1 MEAGQ
6 KVRFFVVL
14 QSFDLCM
21 RYSLDPNRTILGNLV
36 SRFTHRP
43 ANTPAQ
49 PIDKMAK
56 VSEKVSSVIDQSDYL
71 SRDLS
76 WLKFNERVL
85 DQARNAPQPLLNR
98 TLMERLKFLAISASN
113 LDEFFMIRVGSL
125 YNYLDYHKQRV
136 DYSGLREVPFRKAL
150 YTNAHQF
157 FQDQQA
163 VFSEQLLPLFQENG
177 LQLMA
182 YDQLTAD
189 EQSEATSYFDRAIYP
204 TLTPMVYD
212 YTHTFPVLLAKVLI
226 FGVVTQNSDGSGQ
239 PQQGSEDEDDRQ
251 RLSFVQ
257 VPANLPRFI
266 SFEREDTIAFVP
278 IEEIVRQHITKLYRN
293 VDILSVNL
301 FRITRNGDF
310 TLEENDDDEVDF
322 LDEVRQKIKN
332 RRLGRVTR
340 VEIETSGSS
349 ASASPWMLNLL
360 KKRWEIDDLNI
371 FESHTL
377 LDFSAFWQ
385 IIGHPEF
392 KSDMPLPHTPVPPLG
407 IGRDK
412 TDDIFE
418 LIKQRDLLLHH
429 PYNNFEPVLQLL
441 EQAAEDPTVLA
452 IKITVYR
459 LAKRSRITEALLKA
473 AENGKHVSVLFEV
486 KARFDEENNIRE
498 AQRLQKAGCFVIY
511 GISKFKTHTKLLLV
525 VRNEGSRVVRYA
537 HMATG
542 NYNEDTSKL
551 YTDIGLLTTNEIYTH
566 DISEFFNVIT
576 GHSIPNE
583 YQYLI
588 TAPRDMRDQLI
599 RLIRIEAENARRGL
613 QSGIC
618 IKVNSLE
625 DKLVIDELYKA
636 TQAGVPI
643 RLIVRSICCLRP
655 HRPGLSDT
663 ITVRSIVGDFLEH
676 TRIYYFHN
684 NGDPKVYGG
693 SADIMVRSFDRRI
706 ESLFYLADS
715 RVKQQAIL
723 ILSYNLQD
731 NVNAYELEED
741 GNFKKCDVPTG
752 SEAFDMHQRF
762 FDVTEK
768 EVVEARLFDAELKP
782 AEVAQIEEEY
792 QEGAERA
799 IANI

>member
-1 MEAGQ
+1 
-6 KVRFFVVL
+6 
-14 QSFDLCM
+14 M
-21 RYSLDPNRTILGNLV
+21 RYSLNPNRTILGNLV
-36 SRFTHRP
+36 SKLTHRQ
-43 ANTPAQ
+43 ANTPEQ
-49 PIDKMAK
+49 VPDKMAK
-56 VSEKVSSVIDQSDYL
+56 VSEKVSSVIDQSNYL

-85 DQARNAPQPLLNR
+85 DQARRTNR

-150 YTNAHQF
+150 YTTAQQF
-157 FQDQQA
+157 CRDQQA
-163 VFSEQLLPLFQENG
+163 VFLEQLLPLFAENG
-177 LQLMA
+177 LELA
-182 YDQLTAD
+182 TYEELTAE
-189 EQSEATSYFDRAIYP
+189 EQDVATDYFDRAIYP
-204 TLTPMVYD
+204 TLTPMLYD

-226 FGVVTQNSDGSGQ
+226 FGVVTQNPDGADLKSLR
-239 PQQGSEDEDDRQ
+239 SEDEDERQ

-257 VPANLPRFI
+257 IPANLPRFL
-266 SFEREDTIAFVP
+266 SFERDDRMVFVP
-278 IEEIVRQHITKLYRN
+278 IEEIVRHNIKKLYRN
-293 VDILSVNL
+293 IEILSINL

-310 TLEENDDDEVDF
+310 TLDENDDDEVDF
-322 LDEVRQKIKN
+322 IDEVRQKIKN

-340 VEIETSGSS
+340 VEVETSPKNSIG
-349 ASASPWMLNLL
+349 SPWMLNLL

-371 FESHTL
+371 FETQTL

-385 IIGHPEF
+385 IIGHPDF
-392 KSDMPLPHTPVPPLG
+392 KDDMPRPQAPVPPLG
-407 IGRDK
+407 LGRDK

-418 LIKQRDLLLHH
+418 VIKQRDLLLHH

-441 EQAAEDPTVLA
+441 EQAAEDPHVLA

-459 LAKRSRITEALLKA
+459 LAKRSRVTEALLKA

-511 GISKFKTHTKLLLV
+511 GISRYKTHTKLLLV

-542 NYNEDTSKL
+542 NYNEDTSRL

-576 GHSIPNE
+576 GHSLPNE

-588 TAPRDMRDQLI
+588 TAPRGMRQQLLG
-599 RLIRIEAENARRGL
+599 LIQMEAENARHGL
-613 QSGIC
+613 PSGIC

-625 DKLVIDELYKA
+625 DKEVIDELYKA
-636 TQAGVPI
+636 SQAGVPI

-655 HRPGLSDT
+655 HRVGLSEN

-684 NGDPKVYGG
+684 NGDPKIYGG

-706 ESLFYLADS
+706 ESLFFLADP
-715 RVKQQAIL
+715 RVKQLATL
-723 ILSYNLQD
+723 ILTYNLLD
-731 NVNAYELEED
+731 NVNAFELEED
-741 GNFKKCDVPTG
+741 GNFKKCEVP
-752 SEAFDMHQRF
+752 ANVQPFNMHQRF
-762 FDVTEK
+762 FSVTEQ
-768 EVVEARLFDAELKP
+768 EVMESRLFDPQIKP
-782 AEVAQIEEEY
+782 AEIAQIEEEY

>member
-1 MEAGQ
+1 
-6 KVRFFVVL
+6 
-14 QSFDLCM
+14 M
-21 RYSLDPNRTILGNLV
+21 RYSLNPNRSLLENLV
-36 SRFTHRP
+36 SRFTHRQQDQ
-43 ANTPAQ
+43 TKSST
-49 PIDKMAK
+49 DKMAK

-85 DQARNAPQPLLNR
+85 DQARSENR

-125 YNYLDYHKQRV
+125 YNYLDYHKQRI

-150 YTNAHQF
+150 YTASQQF
-157 FQDQQA
+157 CRDQQA
-163 VFSEQLLPLFQENG
+163 VFTDQLLPLFFENG
-177 LQLMA
+177 LKLA
-182 YDQLTAD
+182 SYDELTDD
-189 EQSEATSYFDRAIYP
+189 ERTEATNYFDRAIYP
-204 TLTPMVYD
+204 TLTPMLYD

-226 FGVVTQNSDGSGQ
+226 FGVVTQNPDGADLQSLR
-239 PQQGSEDEDDRQ
+239 SEDEDDRQ

-257 VPANLPRFI
+257 IPANLPRFL
-266 SFEREDTIAFVP
+266 SFEREDLTLFLP
-278 IEEIVRQHITKLYRN
+278 IETIIRQNIKKLYRN
-293 VDILSVNL
+293 VEILSVDL

-310 TLEENDDDEVDF
+310 TLEENDDDEIDF
-322 LDEVRQKIKN
+322 LDEVRQKIKS

-340 VEIETSGSS
+340 IEVETNGKSEVG
-349 ASASPWMLNLL
+349 SPWMINLL
-360 KKRWEIDDLNI
+360 KKRWEIDELNI
-371 FESHTL
+371 FESSTL

-385 IIGHPEF
+385 VIGHPEF
-392 KSDMPLPHTPVPPLG
+392 KNDMPRPHAPVPPLG
-407 IGRDK
+407 FGRDRDK
-412 TDDIFE
+412 NENIFDV
-418 LIKQRDLLLHH
+418 IKQRDLLLHH

-441 EQAAEDPTVLA
+441 EQAAEDPNVLA

-459 LAKRSRITEALLKA
+459 LAKRSRVTEALLKA

-511 GISKFKTHTKLLLV
+511 GISRYKTHTKLLLV

-542 NYNEDTSKL
+542 NYNEDTSRL

-576 GHSIPNE
+576 GHSLPNE

-588 TAPRDMRDQLI
+588 TAPRDMREQLL
-599 RLIRIEAENARRGL
+599 RLIRIEADNAQRGL
-613 QSGIC
+613 PSGIC

-625 DKLVIDELYKA
+625 DKQVIDELYKA
-636 TQAGVPI
+636 SQAGVPV

-655 HRPGLSDT
+655 QRAGLSDN

-676 TRIYYFHN
+676 TRVYYFHN

-706 ESLFYLADS
+706 ESLFFLADQ
-715 RVKQQAIL
+715 RVKQLVIAIL
-723 ILSYNLQD
+723 DYNLRD
-731 NVNAYELEED
+731 NINAYELMED
-741 GNFKKCDVPTG
+741 GNFKKCEVAAG
-752 SEAFDMHQRF
+752 SEPFNMHQRF
-762 FDVTEK
+762 FDITEK
-768 EVVEARLFDAELKP
+768 EAMDIRLFDPEIKP
-782 AEVAQIEEEY
+782 AEVAKLEEEY

-799 IANI
+799 IADI

>member
-1 MEAGQ
+1 
-6 KVRFFVVL
+6 
-14 QSFDLCM
+14 M
-21 RYSLDPNRTILGNLV
+21 RYSLNPNRTILGNIV
-36 SRFTHRP
+36 SRFTHRQQDQ
-43 ANTPAQ
+43 ATTVT
-49 PIDKMAK
+49 DKMAK

-85 DQARNAPQPLLNR
+85 DQARRVEPPLQDR

-150 YTNAHQF
+150 YTTSQQF
-157 FQDQQA
+157 FRDQQA
-163 VFSEQLLPLFQENG
+163 VFTDQLLPLFLENG
-177 LQLMA
+177 LQLA
-182 YDQLTAD
+182 SYSDLTAD
-189 EQSEATSYFDRAIYP
+189 EKTEATGYFDRAIYP
-204 TLTPMVYD
+204 TLTPMLYD

-226 FGVVTQNSDGSGQ
+226 FGVVTQNPDGANLQSLR
-239 PQQGSEDEDDRQ
+239 SEDEDDRQ

-257 VPANLPRFI
+257 IPANLPRFL
-266 SFEREDTIAFVP
+266 SFEREDTIVFVP
-278 IEEIVRQHITKLYRN
+278 IEEIVRQNIKKLYRN
-293 VDILSVNL
+293 VEILSVNL

-310 TLEENDDDEVDF
+310 TLDENDDDEVDF
-322 LDEVRQKIKN
+322 LDEVRQKIKS

-340 VEIETSGSS
+340 VEVETDSNGQV
-349 ASASPWMLNLL
+349 ASPWMMNLL

-371 FESHTL
+371 FESKTM

-392 KSDMPLPHTPVPPLG
+392 KDDMPRPHAPVPPLG
-407 IGRDK
+407 LGRDK
-412 TDDIFE
+412 NDDIFE
-418 LIKQRDLLLHH
+418 IIKQRDLLLHH

-441 EQAAEDPTVLA
+441 EQAAEDPHVLA

-459 LAKRSRITEALLKA
+459 LAKRSRVTEALLKA

-511 GISKFKTHTKLLLV
+511 GISRYKTHTKLLLV

-551 YTDIGLLTTNEIYTH
+551 YTDIGLLTTNETYTH

-576 GHSIPNE
+576 GHSLPNE

-588 TAPRDMRDQLI
+588 TAPRDMREQLL
-599 RLIRIEAENARRGL
+599 RLIRVEADNAQRGL
-613 QSGIC
+613 PSGIC

-636 TQAGVPI
+636 SQAGVPI

-655 HRPGLSDT
+655 HRTGLSEN

-684 NGDPKVYGG
+684 NGDPKIYGG
-693 SADIMVRSFDRRI
+693 SADVMVRSFDRRI
-706 ESLFYLADS
+706 ESLFFLADH
-715 RVKQQAIL
+715 RVKQLAIL
-723 ILSYNLQD
+723 ILDYNLKD
-731 NVNAYELEED
+731 NVNSYELMED
-741 GNFKKCDVPTG
+741 GDFKKCQVPTG
-752 SEAFDMHQRF
+752 GQPFNLHQRF
-762 FDVTEK
+762 FEVTEK
-768 EVVEARLFDAELKP
+768 EALETRLFDPEIKP
-782 AEVAQIEEEY
+782 AEVAKIEEEY

>member
-1 MEAGQ
+1 
-6 KVRFFVVL
+6 
-14 QSFDLCM
+14 M
-21 RYSLDPNRTILGNLV
+21 RYSLNPTRTILGNLV
-36 SRFTHRP
+36 SRFTHRQTSMP
-43 ANTPAQ
+43 TETS
-49 PIDKMAK
+49 DKMAK
-56 VSEKVSSVIDQSDYL
+56 VSEKVSSVIDQSNYL

-85 DQARNAPQPLLNR
+85 DQARSPSR

-150 YTNAHQF
+150 FTAAHQYC
-157 FQDQQA
+157 QQQQV
-163 VFSEQLLPLFQENG
+163 VFSEELLPLFAENG
-177 LQLMA
+177 LQLVD
-182 YDQLTAD
+182 YAD
-189 EQSEATSYFDRAIYP
+189 LSAEEQAEATNYFDRAIYP
-204 TLTPMVYD
+204 TLTPMLYD

-226 FGVVTQNSDGSGQ
+226 FGVVTQSPESIDAKNTSV
-239 PQQGSEDEDDRQ
+239 EDEDDRQ

-257 VPANLPRFI
+257 IPANLPRFL
-266 SFEREDTIAFVP
+266 SFERDEQIIFIP
-278 IEEIVRQHITKLYRN
+278 IEEVVRQHIKKLYRN
-293 VDILSVNL
+293 VETLAVNL

-310 TLEENDDDEVDF
+310 TLDENDDDEVDF
-322 LDEVRQKIKN
+322 IDEVRQKIKN

-340 VEIETSGSS
+340 VEIETNNTAEPGQLSY
-349 ASASPWMLNLL
+349 PWMLNLL

-371 FESHTL
+371 FESGTL
-377 LDFSAFWQ
+377 LDYSAFWQ
-385 IIGHPEF
+385 LIGHPEF
-392 KSDMPLPHTPVPPLG
+392 KDDMPRPHAPVPPLG
-407 IGRDK
+407 LVRDK

-418 LIKQRDLLLHH
+418 VIKQRDMLLHH

-441 EQAAEDPTVLA
+441 EQAAEDPSVLA

-511 GISKFKTHTKLLLV
+511 GISRFKTHTKLLLV
-525 VRNEGSRVVRYA
+525 VRSEGSRVVRYA

-551 YTDIGLLTTNEIYTH
+551 YTDIGLLTTNETYTH

-576 GHSIPNE
+576 GHSVPNE

-588 TAPRDMRDQLI
+588 TAPRDMRDQLL
-599 RLIRIEAENARRGL
+599 RLIRVEADNAQRGL
-613 QSGIC
+613 PSGIC
-618 IKVNSLE
+618 LKVNSLE
-625 DKLVIDELYKA
+625 DKAVIDELYKA

-655 HRPGLSDT
+655 HRPGLSDN

-676 TRIYYFHN
+676 TRVFYFHN

-693 SADIMVRSFDRRI
+693 SADVMVRSFDRRI
-706 ESLFYLADS
+706 ESLFYLADP

-723 ILSYNLQD
+723 ILKYNLLD
-731 NVNAYELEED
+731 NVNAYELKED
-741 GNFKKCDVPTG
+741 GDFKKCDVEPG
-752 SEAFDMHQRF
+752 NESFNMHQRF
-762 FDVTEK
+762 FDVTDK
-768 EVVEARLFDAELKP
+768 EVMDVRLFDLEIKP

>member
-1 MEAGQ
+1 M
-6 KVRFFVVL
+6 L
-14 QSFDLCM
+14 
-21 RYSLDPNRTILGNLV
+21 YSLDPNRTILGNLV

-43 ANTPAQ
+43 ATTPAQ
-49 PIDKMAK
+49 PVDKMAK

-85 DQARNAPQPLLNR
+85 DQARHAQHPLQNR

-113 LDEFFMIRVGSL
+113 LDEFFMIRAGSL

-150 YTNAHQF
+150 YTQAQQF

-163 VFSEQLLPLFQENG
+163 VLSDQLLPLFPENG
-177 LQLMA
+177 LQLIQ

-189 EQSEATSYFDRAIYP
+189 EQEEATSYFDRAIYP

-226 FGVVTQNSDGSGQ
+226 FGVVTQNYDATGQ
-239 PQQGSEDEDDRQ
+239 PQPGSEDEDDRQ

-257 VPANLPRFI
+257 IPANLPRFL
-266 SFEREDTIAFVP
+266 SFEREDSIAFVL
-278 IEEIVRQHITKLYRN
+278 IEEIVRQNITKLYRN

-301 FRITRNGDF
+301 FRIMRNGDF

-340 VEIETSGSS
+340 VDVETNGSG
-349 ASASPWMLNLL
+349 SASPWMLNLL

-371 FESHTL
+371 FESRTL

-407 IGRDK
+407 AGRDK

-441 EQAAEDPTVLA
+441 EQSAEDPNVLA

-551 YTDIGLLTTNEIYTH
+551 YTDIGLLTTNETYTH

-576 GHSIPNE
+576 GHSIPNQ

-599 RLIRIEAENARRGL
+599 QLIQTEAENARRGL
-613 QSGIC
+613 PSGIC

-636 TQAGVPI
+636 TQAGVSI
-643 RLIVRSICCLRP
+643 RLIVRGICCLRP
-655 HRPGLSDT
+655 HRAGLSDN

-706 ESLFYLADS
+706 ESLFYLADP

-723 ILSYNLQD
+723 ILSYNLHD

-752 SEAFDMHQRF
+752 SEVFDMHQRF

-768 EVVEARLFDAELKP
+768 EVMEARLFDSELKS

-799 IANI
+799 IATI